1 MTNDPF
7 INPDITESEVSRAIE
22 VANNRIEEAENIL
35 WAVTNQTESTDC
47 ATEIEAVTRDIWKI
61 QNQLTDIQQNLS
73 E

>member
-7 INPDITESEVSRAIE
+7 THPDITESEVSSAIE
-22 VANNRIEEAENIL
+22 VASNQIEEAENIL

-47 ATEIEAVTRDIWKI
+47 ATEIEAVTRDIWEI
-61 QNQLTDIQQNLS
+61 QNQLADIQQNLI